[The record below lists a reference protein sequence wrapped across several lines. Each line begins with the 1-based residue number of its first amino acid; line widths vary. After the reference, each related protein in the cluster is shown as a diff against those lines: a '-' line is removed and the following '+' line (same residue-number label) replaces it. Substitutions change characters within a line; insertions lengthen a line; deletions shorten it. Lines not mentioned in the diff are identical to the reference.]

1 LSEIYRGA
9 RFVSQSDEPMAS
21 RGPLFSPR
29 SYLLVFI
36 LDQYKVTLRASGWL
50 AGTVWQLRFQSTR
63 SARRGGEDG
72 EGGGGA
78 PGEDGVPD
86 AGGVGAARS
95 VLDGVAGTRFLSIF
109 FFCSL
114 F

>member
-1 LSEIYRGA
+1 
-9 RFVSQSDEPMAS
+9 
-21 RGPLFSPR
+21 
-29 SYLLVFI
+29 
-36 LDQYKVTLRASGWL
+36 
-50 AGTVWQLRFQSTR
+50 VWQLRFQSTR

-109 FFCSL
+109 FFAPCFNLLLPPCMSLLPIFVSVLDRSL